1 MSSLIPLLVSL
12 LGQVVPLIGG
22 NSSLISTVIQA
33 LVQLVP
39 LLTQEFKDLLPI
51 VQGII
56 ADLKGNAAVTP
67 DDMATLD
74 ALNAQ
79 VDAAFDAAAAAAT
92 AEDAAS

>member
-1 MSSLIPLLVSL
+1 MTGIIPLLVGL
-12 LGQVVPLIGG
+12 LGQIVPAIGG
-22 NSSLISTVIQA
+22 NSALISVVVQG

-79 VDAAFDAAAAAAT
+79 VDAAFDVAAAAAT